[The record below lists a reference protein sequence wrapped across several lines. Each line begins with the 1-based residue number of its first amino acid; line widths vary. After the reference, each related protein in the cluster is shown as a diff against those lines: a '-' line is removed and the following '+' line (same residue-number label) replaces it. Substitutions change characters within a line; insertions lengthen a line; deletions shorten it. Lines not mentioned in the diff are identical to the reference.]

1 MKKYLR
7 YGNWIALGAGA
18 VGMVLAAWL
27 FSAGTDEK
35 GLYPA
40 NHPAWILLGILTVA
54 VVAILWL
61 LTRKAGV
68 NRNFRQNFPNS
79 IPATA
84 GCAAAVI
91 GLLAGSFG
99 VLATGKNLGF
109 IAAAL
114 GVFAAI
120 SLGWSLMCRIKG
132 QRSTMPAHI
141 LPCFFFALQLFVLGQ
156 EFGSEP
162 EMYRYLYRFWAAAA
176 MVPACYCLWSFD
188 VNLGNRPDCLFWCLV
203 AGYCNLVASVGSG
216 QALMHLGIAAWMLTA
231 MPKLG
236 YLPRS
241 PKPATDSISA
251 DTPISAEEP
260 IITEEIPN
268 VADFSKEITPIADPL
283 AEQLTAP
290 TANSLVV
297 DLPDADAILEELL
310 RDLKQQEN
318 P

>member
-18 VGMVLAAWL
+18 VGMALAAWL

-40 NHPAWILLGILTVA
+40 KHPAWILLGILTAA
-54 VVAILWL
+54 VVIGFWL

-68 NRNFRQNFPNS
+68 NRNFRQNFPTS
-79 IPATA
+79 LWATL

-91 GLLAGSFG
+91 GLVSGSFG

-109 IAAAL
+109 ITGAL
-114 GVFAAI
+114 GIFAAI
-120 SLGWSLMCRIKG
+120 PLAWSVVCRIRG

-156 EFGSEP
+156 EYGSEP
-162 EMYRYLYRFWAAAA
+162 EMYRFLYRFWATAA

-188 VNLGNRPDCLFWCLV
+188 VNLGNRPDCLFWCLA
-203 AGYCNLVASVGSG
+203 AGYCNLAAAVGSG
-216 QALMHLGIAAWMLTA
+216 QALMHLCNAAWMLTA
-231 MPKLG
+231 LPKLG

-241 PKPATDSISA
+241 PKSA
-251 DTPISAEEP
+251 VDPVPEVESTPAEERLP
-260 IITEEIPN
+260 
-268 VADFSKEITPIADPL
+268 VADIPAETIPTADPL
-283 AEQLTAP
+283 AGQLSTP
-290 TANSLVV
+290 TPNSLAVE
-297 DLPDADAILEELL
+297 LPDADAILEELL
-310 RDLKQQEN
+310 RDLGKQET